1 MIYMAEHLEKLKK
14 QEKNA
19 AIISSIFLGLA
30 MLFMALWGWTPLK
43 NIVPAITVLTLFAT
57 CMILAILGAAFRI
70 YRGIQVRALTAK
82 AADAD

>member
-1 MIYMAEHLEKLKK
+1 MAEHLEKLKK

-30 MLFMALWGWTPLK
+30 MLTMALWGWTPLK
-43 NIVPAITVLTLFAT
+43 NIIPAITVLTLFVSSVV
-57 CMILAILGAAFRI
+57 LAILGAVFRI

-82 AADAD
+82 IADAD

>member
-1 MIYMAEHLEKLKK
+1 MAEHLEKLKK

-30 MLFMALWGWTPLK
+30 MLIMALWGWTPLK
-43 NIVPAITVLTLFAT
+43 NIIPAITVLTLFVVSVV
-57 CMILAILGAAFRI
+57 LAISGAVFRI

-82 AADAD
+82 IADAD

>member
-1 MIYMAEHLEKLKK
+1 MAEHLEKLKK

-19 AIISSIFLGLA
+19 AIISSLFLGLA
-30 MLFMALWGWTPLK
+30 MLIMALWGWTPLK
-43 NIVPAITVLTLFAT
+43 TIIPAITVLTVFASFVV
-57 CMILAILGAAFRI
+57 LAILGAVFRI